1 MFDNIVALILP
12 TNVLILS
19 LSVIYLL
26 QIQGLGVDGASVMLS
41 KQNGVVGLLQRSNPF
56 CVVVLVCAI
65 G

>member
-26 QIQGLGVDGASVMLS
+26 QIQGLGVDAPM
-41 KQNGVVGLLQRSNPF
+41 
-56 CVVVLVCAI
+56 
-65 G
+65 